1 MQRMEK
7 DQQLRAAILKVVNRN
22 INMEDLK
29 NVVKSNSE
37 INIDEKV
44 IDEALQLTK
53 KQP

>member
-1 MQRMEK
+1 MEK

-44 IDEALQLTK
+44 IDEAL
-53 KQP
+53 